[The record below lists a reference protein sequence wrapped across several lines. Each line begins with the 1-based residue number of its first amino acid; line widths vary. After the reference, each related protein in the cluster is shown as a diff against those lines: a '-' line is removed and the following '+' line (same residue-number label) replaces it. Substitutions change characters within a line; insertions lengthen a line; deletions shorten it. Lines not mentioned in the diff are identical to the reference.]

1 MMNEQQIA
9 EKMFHDMLE
18 IIMTCKTPC
27 DSIMKSR
34 EKAKKGCEL
43 MIKIMINEWNKLKN
57 VLIDD
62 ALIENNIKFWNDV
75 ETKIGQIA
83 KPDSKMDPIRDE
95 IHA

>member
-1 MMNEQQIA
+1 MKHEQQIA
-9 EKMFHDMLE
+9 EQMFHDMLE

-34 EKAKKGCEL
+34 QKAKKGCEL
-43 MIKIMINEWNKLKN
+43 MIKIMLNEWNKLKH

-75 ETKIGQIA
+75 ETEIGKIAQS
-83 KPDSKMDPIRDE
+83 DSEMDPKHDQ